1 MTQHPTD
8 SFKHISISVSL
19 YLLNVYLVFH
29 ILTTLII
36 TGVSLYENNN
46 R

>member
-1 MTQHPTD
+1 MSQRLTAG
-8 SFKHISISVSL
+8 FKHNCVSVSL
-19 YLLNVYLVFH
+19 YFISTYLVFH